1 MFASLATVLKEDM
14 AGHLEPVVI
23 RMLEALQSDE
33 GVKVR
38 AYVRTCMCVVYEGV
52 LFRCV
57 SVCESVCGVCTCV
70 HVSQCV
76 WPSLALAVAVQVHY
90 DEPSMGGLFDFDE
103 VEDEDQDDD
112 EDDLEDVSA
121 IKG

>member
-1 MFASLATVLKEDM
+1 MKGLK
-14 AGHLEPVVI
+14 
-23 RMLEALQSDE
+23 
-33 GVKVR
+33 
-38 AYVRTCMCVVYEGV
+38 YVRMYVRVCVWSTRECCLGVLVCVRVYVVYM
-52 LFRCV
+52 C
-57 SVCESVCGVCTCV
+57 VCTCV

-76 WPSLALAVAVQVHY
+76 WPSLAHAVAVQVHY

>member
-38 AYVRTCMCVVYEGV
+38 TCMCVVYEGV

-57 SVCESVCGVCTCV
+57 SVCESVCGVYVCV
-70 HVSQCV
+70 HVCPCV
-76 WPSLALAVAVQVHY
+76 AVCLALPCPCCGVQVHY